1 MTANFCL
8 GLAASAAKM
17 NTLKKTDVQGHHA
30 NMLSSFVHYHSVR
43 DILAEDLT
51 LFLIIWKPIVIRK
64 KILKYCLLFQLL
76 DSALFSAASI
86 LTKTLFIL
94 LKFSYSFVEV
104 KKNKQT
110 TSSNK
115 KEKTFNPLWGKFKE
129 EYAVQII

>member
-43 DILAEDLT
+43 DISAEDLT

-104 KKNKQT
+104 KKTKNKQHHQT
-110 TSSNK
+110 
-115 KEKTFNPLWGKFKE
+115 EKRKHLILYGENLKRNMLFR
-129 EYAVQII
+129 

>member
-1 MTANFCL
+1 MAANFCL

-104 KKNKQT
+104 KKTKNKQHHQT
-110 TSSNK
+110 
-115 KEKTFNPLWGKFKE
+115 EKRKHLILYGENLKRNMLFR
-129 EYAVQII
+129 

>member
-104 KKNKQT
+104 KKTKNKQHHQT
-110 TSSNK
+110 
-115 KEKTFNPLWGKFKE
+115 EKRKHLILYGENLKRNMLFR
-129 EYAVQII
+129 

>member
-1 MTANFCL
+1 MAANFCL

-17 NTLKKTDVQGHHA
+17 NTLKKTAVQGHHA

-86 LTKTLFIL
+86 LTRTLFIL

-104 KKNKQT
+104 KKTKNKQHHQT
-110 TSSNK
+110 
-115 KEKTFNPLWGKFKE
+115 EKRKHLILYGENLKRNMLFR
-129 EYAVQII
+129 